1 MCMYIHTKLTPHHMC
16 YRLPNAMLWVNSI
29 AWFFYGLYVQNYY
42 VAGPNLVGAQFMMYY
57 LLLTYHLHSD
67 PQRVT
72 LRYILLIGQFSCFF
86 IAIIAFIS
94 LQDRG
99 QAQVVLGIAAVIALV
114 VFYSSPLSNLVKVIK
129 SRDARSI
136 HPGLAV
142 ASAINGLLWTCYGF
156 AVKDLFIALPNFL
169 GILSALVQLVL
180 VQVFKGSY
188 TRKSDDEVV
197 VDDQESKNSSPLEV
211 ISSNRGFEEPK

>member
-1 MCMYIHTKLTPHHMC
+1 
-16 YRLPNAMLWVNSI
+16 MLWVNSI

-42 VAGPNLVGAQFMMYY
+42 VACPNLVGAQFMLYY

-67 PQRVT
+67 SQRVT
-72 LRYILLIGQFSCFF
+72 LRYILLIGKFCCLAV
-86 IAIIAFIS
+86 AIVAFLSI
-94 LQDRG
+94 QDRG
-99 QAQVVLGIAAVIALV
+99 QAQVLLGIAAVIALV

-129 SRDARSI
+129 SKDARSI

-156 AVKDLFIALPNFL
+156 AVKDMFIALPNFL

-180 VQVFKGSY
+180 LYIFKGTYS
-188 TRKSDDEVV
+188 RKSEDEVV
-197 VDDQESKNSSPLEV
+197 VDDQESGNSSPLEV
-211 ISSNRGFEEPK
+211 IYSNRGFEEPN